1 MKCETCLN
9 RRMIVSENGIHS
21 ACCLSSVKATKCLT
35 QQESSYIEDPNMT
48 AKPHTAQDLFAIG
61 HCEWIFE
68 KADDLRDLID
78 DRWVREPAHKSHAK
92 ELLKTIKASVKALEE
107 FIEEQ

>member
-9 RRMIVSENGIHS
+9 RRMIVSENGVHS

-35 QQESSYIEDPNMT
+35 QQESNYIEDPNMIE
-48 AKPHTAQDLFAIG
+48 KPHTAQDLFAIG
-61 HCEWIFE
+61 HCDWILE
-68 KADDLRDLID
+68 KADDLCVLIY
-78 DRWVREPAHKSHAK
+78 DRWICEPAHKSHAK

-107 FIEEQ
+107 FIEGQ